1 MTLNFQLLLLLLFLI
16 NRKFAIDRI
25 EVHVNACSRVSKK
38 RKVFDITKMRVK
50 GTEAE
55 SFVLKKK
62 PTLEIEVIKIK
73 NSQLL

>member
-1 MTLNFQLLLLLLFLI
+1 MENNYPQPVPRVIQKNGF
-16 NRKFAIDRI
+16 RKFAIDRI
-25 EVHVNACSRVSKK
+25 EVHVNACRRVSKK

-62 PTLEIEVIKIK
+62 PTLEIEVIKI
-73 NSQLL
+73 

>member
-1 MTLNFQLLLLLLFLI
+1 M
-16 NRKFAIDRI
+16 
-25 EVHVNACSRVSKK
+25 NACSRVSKK

-55 SFVLKKK
+55 SFDLKKK

-73 NSQLL
+73 NIQLL